1 MLQQMR
7 SASKLIFVLMA
18 VSFVVG
24 FLLLETSG
32 ILNSSALTTSTE
44 VAKVNGQEILYTQF
58 QQAVS
63 QEAEQQREQRGR
75 SLNQDEM
82 RQLEN
87 RVYDEMV
94 TNVLL
99 EQEYARRNITASPQE
114 IREYA
119 NFQPPEPIMRS
130 PELQTEGR
138 FDPEKYRRYLNSAAA
153 RQSGLRLY
161 LENYARN
168 EIRRQKLFDQI
179 ATGTY
184 ITDDRLWRAWQDQR
198 DTAQVTFVALSPDRI
213 PDDNVSVSDDELSRY
228 LKEHEK
234 DLIRTGR
241 AVVSIVAMP
250 RVLVA
255 ADTLAAR
262 QKALQL
268 RDEILKG
275 AKFEDIA
282 RSESSDTASGAEGGD
297 LGKGVKGRFVAPFE
311 NAAYALK
318 VGEISQPV
326 KTDFGFHLIRVDSR
340 KGDTIALHHILIP
353 IQLRDEAATQLD
365 RRADTLAK
373 IGANKLQPAAFDE
386 AARALGL
393 SVHKIEVAEGQP
405 AMLDGAYI
413 PDISAWAFRGVKPGE
428 TSDLIDAPTGYYL
441 ARLDTIEHGGTP
453 TMESAKPE
461 LRARVL
467 RQKKLDLLVAEGQAL
482 AQAAAKSTL
491 ESAAQAKGLT
501 AIKSVPFTRTSQV
514 PGIGRFNEAVGAAFA
529 LPVGVVSAP
538 IKTEDNVVVLRVD
551 QRKLTDR
558 AAFDA
563 QKDQQRA
570 SLMDLLRRKRIQD
583 FVVNL
588 RAAAKIDDNR
598 KSIDAASRR
607 STDEA

>member
-32 ILNSSALTTSTE
+32 ILNSSALTTSTA

-58 QQAVS
+58 QQAVA
-63 QEAEQQREQRGR
+63 QEAEQQRAQRGR

-94 TNVLL
+94 TSVLL

-119 NFQPPEPIMRS
+119 NYQPPEAIVRS
-130 PELQTEGR
+130 PEMQTDGR
-138 FDPEKYRRYLNSAAA
+138 FDPEKYRRYLNGPNA

-184 ITDDRLWRAWQDQR
+184 ITDDRLWQAWRDQR
-198 DTAQVTFVALSPDRI
+198 DTALASFVALAPDRI
-213 PDDNVSVSDDELSRY
+213 PDNKVTVSDDELRQY
-228 LKEHEK
+228 LKDHEK
-234 DLIRTGR
+234 ELQRSGR
-241 AVVSIVAMP
+241 AVVSVIAMP
-250 RVLVA
+250 RVLGA

-282 RSESSDTASGAEGGD
+282 RAESSDSASSTQGGD

-311 NAAYALK
+311 NAAFALK

-326 KTDFGFHLIRVDSR
+326 RTDFGFHLIRVDSR
-340 KGDTIALHHILIP
+340 KGDTLALHHILIP

-386 AARALGL
+386 AARTLGL
-393 SVHKIEVAEGQP
+393 PVTKIVVSEGQP
-405 AMLDGAYI
+405 ATLDGVYV

-428 TSDLIDAPTGYYL
+428 TSDLVDAPSGYYL
-441 ARLDTIEHGGTP
+441 ARVDSVEHGGVPSLETV
-453 TMESAKPE
+453 KPE
-461 LRARVL
+461 LRERVL
-467 RQKKLDLLVAEGQAL
+467 RQKKLDALVAEGQDL

-501 AIKSVPFTRTSQV
+501 VTKSGPFTRTSMV
-514 PGIGRFNEAVGAAFA
+514 PGLGRFSEAVGAAFA

-538 IKTEDNVVVLRVD
+538 IKTDDNVVVLRVD
-551 QRKLTDR
+551 RRTLTDR

-570 SLMDLLRRKRIQD
+570 SLMDLLRRKRVQD

-607 STDEA
+607 QSDA

>member
-75 SLNQDEM
+75 PLNQDEM

-213 PDDNVSVSDDELSRY
+213 PDDKVSVSDDELSRY
-228 LKEHEK
+228 LNEHEK

-250 RVLVA
+250 RVLGA

-311 NAAYALK
+311 NEAYALK

-393 SVHKIEVAEGQP
+393 PVHKIVVAEGQP

-441 ARLDTIEHGGTP
+441 ARLDSIEHGGTP
-453 TMESAKPE
+453 TLESAKPE
-461 LRARVL
+461 LRASVL
-467 RQKKLDLLVAEGQAL
+467 RQKKLDVLVAEGQAL

-529 LPVGVVSAP
+529 LPVDVVSAP
-538 IKTEDNVVVLRVD
+538 IKTADNIVVLRVD

-563 QKDQQRA
+563 QKNQQRA

-598 KSIDAASRR
+598 KSIDAAARR
-607 STDEA
+607 QSDA

>member
-7 SASKLIFVLMA
+7 SASKIIFVLMA
-18 VSFVVG
+18 FSFVVG

-32 ILNSSALTTSTE
+32 ILNSSALTTSTA

-63 QEAEQQREQRGR
+63 EEAEQQREQRGR
-75 SLNQDEM
+75 ALNQDEM
-82 RQLEN
+82 RQLES
-87 RVYDEMV
+87 RVYDQMV

-99 EQEYARRNITASPQE
+99 DQEYARRKITATPAE

-130 PELQTEGR
+130 PELQTDGR
-138 FDPEKYRRYLNSAAA
+138 FDPEKYRRYLNSPAA

-184 ITDDRLWRAWQDQR
+184 ITDDRLWRAWRDQR
-198 DTAQVTFVALSPDRI
+198 DTAQITFVALSPDRVADSTI
-213 PDDNVSVSDDELSRY
+213 AVSDDELKRY

-234 DLIRTGR
+234 DLERPGR
-241 AVVSIVAMP
+241 AVVSLVEMP
-250 RVLVA
+250 RVVGA

-262 QKALQL
+262 DKALQL
-268 RDEILKG
+268 RDEIVKG
-275 AKFEDIA
+275 AKFEDVA
-282 RSESSDTASGAEGGD
+282 RSESADSASGSQGGD
-297 LGKGVKGRFVAPFE
+297 LGRGARGRFVGPFE
-311 NAAYALK
+311 SAAYALK
-318 VGEISQPV
+318 IGEISQPV

-340 KGDTIALHHILIP
+340 KGDTLALHHILVP

-373 IGANKLQPAAFDE
+373 IAANKQQPSVLDD
-386 AARALGL
+386 AARTLGL
-393 SVHKIEVAEGQP
+393 KISHVVVTEGQP
-405 AMLDGAYI
+405 ATLDGQYV

-428 TSDLIDAPTGYYL
+428 TSDLVDAPNGYFL
-441 ARLDTIEHGGTP
+441 ARLDSVQHSGTP
-453 TMESAKPE
+453 TLESAKPE
-461 LRARVL
+461 IRTLVL
-467 RQKKLDLLVAEGQAL
+467 RQKKLAAL
-482 AQAAAKSTL
+482 ETEAQSLAAAATKSTL
-491 ESAAQAKGLT
+491 EAAAQAKGIT
-501 AIKSVPFTRTSQV
+501 AAKSGPFTRTSDV
-514 PGIGRFNEAVGAAFA
+514 PGLGRFNEALGAAFA
-529 LPVGVVSAP
+529 LPVGAVSAP

-551 QRKLTDR
+551 QRKLSDR
-558 AAFDA
+558 AGFDA

-570 SLMDLLRRKRIQD
+570 SIMDLLRRKRVQD
-583 FVVNL
+583 FITNL

-607 STDEA
+607 TSDA

>member
-32 ILNSSALTTSTE
+32 ILNSSALTTSTA

-58 QQAVS
+58 QQAVA
-63 QEAEQQREQRGR
+63 QEAEQQRAQRGR
-75 SLNQDEM
+75 TLNQDEM

-99 EQEYARRNITASPQE
+99 EQEYARRNITATPQE
-114 IREYA
+114 IREFA
-119 NFQPPEPIMRS
+119 NYQPPEPIMRS
-130 PELQTEGR
+130 PELQTDGR
-138 FDPEKYRRYLNSAAA
+138 FDPEKYRRYLNSPMA

-184 ITDDRLWRAWQDQR
+184 ITDDRLWHAWSDQR
-198 DTAQVTFVALSPDRI
+198 DTAQATFVALTPDRI
-213 PDDNVSVSDDELSRY
+213 PDDKVTVSDDELRQY
-228 LKEHEK
+228 LKDHEK
-234 DLIRTGR
+234 DMQRTGS
-241 AVVSIVAMP
+241 AVVSVIAMP
-250 RVLVA
+250 RVLGA

-282 RSESSDTASGAEGGD
+282 RAESSDSASGNQGGD
-297 LGKGVKGRFVAPFE
+297 LGKGVRGRFVAPFE

-340 KGDTIALHHILIP
+340 KGDTLALHHILVP

-386 AARALGL
+386 ASRALGL
-393 SVHKIEVAEGQP
+393 PVHKILVTEGQP
-405 AMLDGAYI
+405 ATLDGVYV

-428 TSDLIDAPTGYYL
+428 TSDLVDAPSGYYL
-441 ARLDTIEHGGTP
+441 ARLDSVEHGGVPSLET
-453 TMESAKPE
+453 AKPE
-461 LRARVL
+461 LRALVL
-467 RQKKLDLLVAEGQAL
+467 RQKKLDALVAEGQAL

-501 AIKSVPFTRTSQV
+501 PIKSVPFTRTSQV

-538 IKTEDNVVVLRVD
+538 IKTADNVVVLRVD

-583 FVVNL
+583 FIVNL

-607 STDEA
+607 QSDA

>member
-1 MLQQMR
+1 VLQQMR

-58 QQAVS
+58 QQAVA

-75 SLNQDEM
+75 PLNQDEM

-184 ITDDRLWRAWQDQR
+184 ITDDRLWRAWRDQK

-213 PDDNVSVSDDELSRY
+213 PDDKVSVSDDELSQY

-234 DLIRTGR
+234 DLLRTGR

-250 RVLVA
+250 RVLGA

-282 RSESSDTASGAEGGD
+282 RSESSDTASGAQGGD

-386 AARALGL
+386 ATRALGL
-393 SVHKIEVAEGQP
+393 PVHKIVVAEGQP
-405 AMLDGAYI
+405 AMLDGAYV

-441 ARLDTIEHGGTP
+441 ARLDSIEHGGAP
-453 TMESAKPE
+453 TLESAKPD
-461 LRARVL
+461 LRDRVL

-482 AQAAAKSTL
+482 AGAAAKSTL

-501 AIKSVPFTRTSQV
+501 PAKSPPFTRMSDV
-514 PGIGRFNEAVGAAFA
+514 PGLGRFNEAIGAAFA
-529 LPVGVVSAP
+529 LPIGVVSAP
-538 IKTEDNVVVLRVD
+538 IKTQDNVVVLRID
-551 QRKLTDR
+551 QRKLADR
-558 AAFDA
+558 ATFDA

-598 KSIDAASRR
+598 KSIDAATRR
-607 STDEA
+607 SSDA

>member
-7 SASKLIFVLMA
+7 SASKLIFVFML
-18 VSFVVG
+18 VSFIVG

-32 ILNSSALTTSTE
+32 ILNSSALTSSTA
-44 VAKVNGQEILYTQF
+44 VAKVNGQEILYSQF
-58 QQAVS
+58 QQAVA
-63 QEAEQQREQRGR
+63 QEAEQQREQRGQ

-87 RVYDEMV
+87 RVYDQMV
-94 TNVLL
+94 TNILL
-99 EQEYARRNITASPQE
+99 EQEYARRKITATPEE

-130 PELQTEGR
+130 PELQTDGQ
-138 FDPEKYRRYLNSAAA
+138 FDPEKYRRYLNSPVA

-168 EIRRQKLFDQI
+168 EIRRQKLFNQI

-184 ITDDRLWRAWQDQR
+184 ITDDRLWRAWRDQR
-198 DTAQVTFVALSPDRI
+198 DTAQVTFVALAPERI
-213 PDDNVSVSDDELSRY
+213 ADSSITVSDDELRAY

-234 DLIRTGR
+234 DLERPGR

-250 RVLVA
+250 RVLSA
-255 ADTLAAR
+255 ADTIAAR
-262 QKALQL
+262 DKALKL

-275 AKFEDIA
+275 AKFEDVA
-282 RSESSDTASGAEGGD
+282 RSESSDTASGARGGD
-297 LGKGVKGRFVAPFE
+297 LGRGVRGRFVAPFE
-311 NAAYALK
+311 SAAYALK
-318 VGEISQPV
+318 PGEISQPV

-340 KGDTIALHHILIP
+340 KGDTLSLHHILVP
-353 IQLRDEAATQLD
+353 IQLRDDAATQLD

-373 IGANKLQPAAFDE
+373 IGANKPQPAAFDD

-393 SVHKIEVAEGQP
+393 KPSRIVVTEGQP
-405 AMLDGAYI
+405 AMLDGQYV
-413 PDISAWAFRGVKPGE
+413 PDISAWAFRGVQPGE
-428 TSDLIDAPTGYYL
+428 TSDLVDAPNGYFL
-441 ARLDTIEHGGTP
+441 ARLDSVDHGGVP
-453 TMESAKPE
+453 TLESAKPE

-467 RQKKLDLLVAEGQAL
+467 REKKLAALMAEAQAL
-482 AQAAAKSTL
+482 SAVATKSSL

-501 AIKSVPFTRTSQV
+501 AVKSAPFSRVSDV
-514 PGIGRFNEAVGAAFA
+514 PGLGRFNEALGAAFA

-538 IKTEDNVVVLRVD
+538 IRTEDQVVVLRVD
-551 QRKLTDR
+551 QRKLADR

-570 SLMDLLRRKRIQD
+570 SIMDLLRRKRVQD
-583 FVVNL
+583 FVTNL
-588 RAAAKIDDNR
+588 RAAARIEDNR
-598 KSIDAASRR
+598 KSIDAAARR
-607 STDEA
+607 QSADA

>member
-58 QQAVS
+58 QQAVA

-75 SLNQDEM
+75 PLNQDEM

-87 RVYDEMV
+87 RVYEEMV

-184 ITDDRLWRAWQDQR
+184 ITDDRLWRAWRDQK

-213 PDDNVSVSDDELSRY
+213 PDDDVSVSDDELSRY

-234 DLIRTGR
+234 DLLRTGR

-250 RVLVA
+250 RVLGA

-282 RSESSDTASGAEGGD
+282 RSESSDTASGAQGGD

-386 AARALGL
+386 ATRALGL
-393 SVHKIEVAEGQP
+393 PVHKIVVAEGQP

-441 ARLDTIEHGGTP
+441 ARLDSIEHGGTP
-453 TMESAKPE
+453 TLESAKPE
-461 LRARVL
+461 LRASVL

-501 AIKSVPFTRTSQV
+501 PTKSPPFTRMSDV
-514 PGIGRFNEAVGAAFA
+514 PGLGRFNEAIGAAFA
-529 LPVGVVSAP
+529 LPIGVVSAP
-538 IKTEDNVVVLRVD
+538 VKTQDNVVVLRVD
-551 QRKLTDR
+551 QRKLADR
-558 AAFDA
+558 ATFDA

-598 KSIDAASRR
+598 KSIDAATRR
-607 STDEA
+607 SSDA

>member
-1 MLQQMR
+1 MR

-75 SLNQDEM
+75 PLNQDEM

-213 PDDNVSVSDDELSRY
+213 PDDKVSVSDDELSRY

-241 AVVSIVAMP
+241 AVASIVAMP
-250 RVLVA
+250 RVLGA

-311 NAAYALK
+311 NEAYALK

-393 SVHKIEVAEGQP
+393 PVHKIVVAEGQP

-441 ARLDTIEHGGTP
+441 ARLDSIEHGGTP
-453 TMESAKPE
+453 TLESAKPE
-461 LRARVL
+461 LRASVL
-467 RQKKLDLLVAEGQAL
+467 RQKKLDVLVAEGQAL

-529 LPVGVVSAP
+529 LPVDVVSAP
-538 IKTEDNVVVLRVD
+538 IKTADNIVVLRVD

-563 QKDQQRA
+563 QKNQQRA

-598 KSIDAASRR
+598 KSIDAAARR
-607 STDEA
+607 QSDA

>member
-1 MLQQMR
+1 MR

-213 PDDNVSVSDDELSRY
+213 PDDKVSVSDDELSRY

-241 AVVSIVAMP
+241 AVASIVAMP
-250 RVLVA
+250 RVLGA

-311 NAAYALK
+311 NEAYALK

-393 SVHKIEVAEGQP
+393 PVHKIVVAEGQP

-441 ARLDTIEHGGTP
+441 ARLDSIEHGGTP
-453 TMESAKPE
+453 TLESAKPE
-461 LRARVL
+461 LRASVL
-467 RQKKLDLLVAEGQAL
+467 RQKKLDVLVAEGQAL

-529 LPVGVVSAP
+529 LPVDVVSAP
-538 IKTEDNVVVLRVD
+538 IKTADNIVVLRVD

-563 QKDQQRA
+563 QKNQQRA

-607 STDEA
+607 QSDA